1 MYIDKNIAKL
11 ADVAKDICEGKT
23 KIYEL
28 VASLTDEGVADFMGA
43 ASQAAA
49 DGKKE
54 FEFGGKTYPVTIA
67 KDVATKIDKKM
78 DAEDDDDKDEEV
90 EFEAIEETEDQKQY
104 SPKSNDEVKPD
115 TDSGVEG
122 QDDVEKKDGEEEES
136 EEPEVK
142 KEAVEA
148 KAEDEDEEDVEE
160 STLNYARTM
169 KAIEKER
176 KMKNISAQDKVT
188 LGKIADLMAKLKES
202 TDGGCQCGK
211 SSDSSGNC
219 DGSHKS

>member
-1 MYIDKNIAKL
+1 MYIDKEIAKL
-11 ADVAKDICEGKT
+11 ADIAKDICEGKT

-90 EFEAIEETEDQKQY
+90 EFEGLEETEDKKEY
-104 SPKSNDEVKPD
+104 SPKSNDEIAPD
-115 TDSGVEG
+115 TDTGVEG

-142 KEAVEA
+142 KEAVE
-148 KAEDEDEEDVEE
+148 EVVEEDEEDVEE

-188 LGKIADLMAKLKES
+188 LGKIADLMKQLGES
-202 TDGGCQCGK
+202 ADGGCQCGK
-211 SSDSSGNC
+211 SQDSDGNC

>member
-148 KAEDEDEEDVEE
+148 EDEDEEDVEE

>member
-1 MYIDKNIAKL
+1 MYIDKEIAKL
-11 ADVAKDICEGKT
+11 ADIAKDICEGKT

-90 EFEAIEETEDQKQY
+90 EFEGLEETEDKKEY
-104 SPKSNDEVKPD
+104 SPKSNDEIAPD
-115 TDSGVEG
+115 TDTGVEG

-142 KEAVEA
+142 KEAVE
-148 KAEDEDEEDVEE
+148 EVVEEDEEDVEE

-176 KMKNISAQDKVT
+176 KMKNISASDKVT
-188 LGKIADLMAKLKES
+188 LGKIADLMKQLGES
-202 TDGGCQCGK
+202 SDGGCQCGK
-211 SSDSSGNC
+211 SQDTDGNC